1 MRLQKL
7 QTTKLA
13 KSNKWGMK
21 RLKRSIP
28 RSSLMMRTSTRS
40 KYNAKKVVID
50 DIKFDSK
57 AEAAYYQQLKLLK
70 MTGEVVSFDL
80 QPEFTLQD
88 SFRKN
93 GKLYRAIKYKADFLV
108 RYSDGHEELID
119 IKGMLTKEFRIK
131 QKLFEMRYMQSIKC
145 LKLKGKQFM
154 EV

>member
-1 MRLQKL
+1 MRLQKS

-13 KSNKWGMK
+13 KSKVWGTK
-21 RLKRSIP
+21 KLRRSIP
-28 RSSLMMRTSTRS
+28 RTSLTKQTSTRS
-40 KYNAKKVVID
+40 KYKKKVVID
-50 DIKFDSK
+50 NIKFDSK

-80 QPEFTLQD
+80 QPEFILQD

-93 GKLYRAIKYKADFLV
+93 GKLYRAIKYKADFFV

-119 IKGMLTKEFRIK
+119 VKGMLTKEFRIK
-131 QKLFEMRYMQSIKC
+131 QKLFELRYMQSIKC
-145 LKLKGKQFM
+145 VKLKGRQFV

>member
-1 MRLQKL
+1 MRQ
-7 QTTKLA
+7 
-13 KSNKWGMK
+13 
-21 RLKRSIP
+21 SIP
-28 RSSLMMRTSTRS
+28 RTSLTRRTNTRS

-50 DIKFDSK
+50 NIKFDSK
-57 AEAAYYQQLKLLK
+57 AEAAYQQLKLLK
-70 MTGEVVSFDL
+70 LTGEVTSFDL

>member
-13 KSNKWGMK
+13 KSNKWGTK
-21 RLKRSIP
+21 KLRQSIP
-28 RSSLMMRTSTRS
+28 RSSLTRRTSTRS

-50 DIKFDSK
+50 NIKFDSK

-80 QPEFTLQD
+80 QPEFILQD
-88 SFRKN
+88 SFVKN
-93 GKLYRAIKYKADFLV
+93 GKKYHAIKYRADFLV
-108 RYSDGHEELID
+108 RYKDGHEELID
-119 IKGMLTKEFRIK
+119 VKGMLTNEFILKR
-131 QKLFEMRYMQSIKC
+131 KLFEMRYMQSIKC
-145 LKLKGKQFM
+145 VKLKGGQFV

>member
-13 KSNKWGMK
+13 KSNKWGTK
-21 RLKRSIP
+21 KLRQSIP
-28 RSSLMMRTSTRS
+28 RTSLTRRTNTRS

-50 DIKFDSK
+50 NIKFDSK

-80 QPEFTLQD
+80 QPEFVLQE

-93 GKLYRAIKYKADFLV
+93 GKLYHAIKYRADFLV
-108 RYSDGHEELID
+108 RYKDGHEELID
-119 IKGMLTKEFRIK
+119 VKGMLTKEFRIK
-131 QKLFEMRYMQSIKC
+131 QKLFELRYMQSIKC
-145 LKLKGKQFM
+145 VKLKGRQFV

>member
-1 MRLQKL
+1 MRLQKS

-13 KSNKWGMK
+13 KSNKWGTK
-21 RLKRSIP
+21 KLRRNI
-28 RSSLMMRTSTRS
+28 RRTSLTKQTSTRS

-50 DIKFDSK
+50 NIKFDSK

-80 QPEFTLQD
+80 QPEFILQD

-93 GKLYRAIKYKADFLV
+93 GKLYRAIKYKADFFV

-119 IKGMLTKEFRIK
+119 VKGMLTKEFRIK
-131 QKLFEMRYMQSIKC
+131 QKLFELRYMQSIKC
-145 LKLKGKQFM
+145 VKLKGRQFV

>member
-1 MRLQKL
+1 MRQ
-7 QTTKLA
+7 
-13 KSNKWGMK
+13 
-21 RLKRSIP
+21 SIP
-28 RSSLMMRTSTRS
+28 RSSLTRRTSTRS

-50 DIKFDSK
+50 NIKFDSK

-70 MTGEVVSFDL
+70 MSGEVVSFDL
-80 QPEFTLQD
+80 QPEFVLQE

-154 EV
+154 DV

>member
-1 MRLQKL
+1 MQLQKL

-13 KSNKWGMK
+13 KLNKWGTK
-21 RLKRSIP
+21 KLRRSI
-28 RSSLMMRTSTRS
+28 RRTSLTKQASTRS

-50 DIKFDSK
+50 NIKFDSK
-57 AEAAYYQQLKLLK
+57 AEAAYYEQLKLLK
-70 MTGEVVSFDL
+70 MSGEVVSFDL
-80 QPEFTLQD
+80 QPEFILQD
-88 SFRKN
+88 SFVKN

-131 QKLFEMRYMQSIKC
+131 QKLFELRYMQSIKC
-145 LKLKGKQFM
+145 LKLKGRNFV

>member
-1 MRLQKL
+1 
-7 QTTKLA
+7 
-13 KSNKWGMK
+13 MK
-21 RLKRSIP
+21 RNIR
-28 RSSLMMRTSTRS
+28 RTSLTKQASTRS

-50 DIKFDSK
+50 NIKFDSK

-80 QPEFTLQD
+80 QPEFVLQE

-108 RYSDGHEELID
+108 LYKDGHEELID
-119 IKGMLTKEFRIK
+119 VKGMLTKEFRIK
-131 QKLFEMRYMQSIKC
+131 QKLFELRYMQSIKC
-145 LKLKGKQFM
+145 VKLKGRQFV

>member
-13 KSNKWGMK
+13 KSKIWGTK
-21 RLKRSIP
+21 RLRQSIP
-28 RSSLMMRTSTRS
+28 HSSLTRRTSTRS

-50 DIKFDSK
+50 NIKFDSK

-70 MTGEVVSFDL
+70 MSGEVVSFDL
-80 QPEFTLQD
+80 QPEFVLQE

-131 QKLFEMRYMQSIKC
+131 QKLFELRYMQSIKC
-145 LKLKGKQFM
+145 LKLKGRQFV

>member
-1 MRLQKL
+1 MRLQKS

-13 KSNKWGMK
+13 KSNKWGTK
-21 RLKRSIP
+21 KLRRSI
-28 RSSLMMRTSTRS
+28 RRTSLTKQASTRS

-50 DIKFDSK
+50 NIKFDSK

-80 QPEFTLQD
+80 QPEFVLQE

-131 QKLFEMRYMQSIKC
+131 QKLFELRYMQSIKC
-145 LKLKGKQFM
+145 VKLKGGQFV

>member
-13 KSNKWGMK
+13 KLKKWGTK

-28 RSSLMMRTSTRS
+28 RTSLTRRTSTRS

-50 DIKFDSK
+50 NIKFDSK

-70 MTGEVVSFDL
+70 MSGEVVSFDL
-80 QPEFTLQD
+80 QPEFILQD
-88 SFRKN
+88 SFVKN
-93 GKLYRAIKYKADFLV
+93 GKKYHAIKYRADFLV
-108 RYSDGHEELID
+108 RYKDGHEELID
-119 IKGMLTKEFRIK
+119 VKGMLTNEFILKR
-131 QKLFEMRYMQSIKC
+131 KLFEMRYMQSIKC
-145 LKLKGKQFM
+145 VKLKGGQFV

>member
-1 MRLQKL
+1 M
-7 QTTKLA
+7 
-13 KSNKWGMK
+13 
-21 RLKRSIP
+21 KRSIP
-28 RSSLMMRTSTRS
+28 RTSLTKRTSTRS

-80 QPEFTLQD
+80 QPEFILQD
-88 SFRKN
+88 SFVKN
-93 GKLYRAIKYKADFLV
+93 GKKYHAIKYRADFLV
-108 RYSDGHEELID
+108 RYKDGHEELID
-119 IKGMLTKEFRIK
+119 VKGMLTKEFRIK

-145 LKLKGKQFM
+145 LKQKGRNFV

>member
-13 KSNKWGMK
+13 KLKKWGTK

-28 RSSLMMRTSTRS
+28 RTSLTKRTSTRS

-80 QPEFTLQD
+80 QPEFVLQE

-108 RYSDGHEELID
+108 RYKDGHEELID

-131 QKLFEMRYMQSIKC
+131 QKLFELRYMQSIKC
-145 LKLKGKQFM
+145 VKLKGRQFV

>member
-1 MRLQKL
+1 M
-7 QTTKLA
+7 
-13 KSNKWGMK
+13 
-21 RLKRSIP
+21 KRSIP
-28 RSSLMMRTSTRS
+28 RTSLTKRTSTRS

-50 DIKFDSK
+50 NITFDSK

-80 QPEFTLQD
+80 QPEFVLQE

-108 RYSDGHEELID
+108 LYKDGHEELID
-119 IKGMLTKEFRIK
+119 VKGMLTKEFRIK
-131 QKLFEMRYMQSIKC
+131 QKLFELRYMQSIKC
-145 LKLKGKQFM
+145 LKQKGRNFV

>member
-1 MRLQKL
+1 
-7 QTTKLA
+7 
-13 KSNKWGMK
+13 MK
-21 RLKRSIP
+21 RNIR
-28 RSSLMMRTSTRS
+28 RTSLTKQASTRS

-50 DIKFDSK
+50 NIKFDSK

-80 QPEFTLQD
+80 QPEFVLQE

-108 RYSDGHEELID
+108 LYKDGHEELID
-119 IKGMLTKEFRIK
+119 VKGMLTKEFRIK
-131 QKLFEMRYMQSIKC
+131 QKLFELRYMQSIKC
-145 LKLKGKQFM
+145 LKLKGRQFV

>member
-7 QTTKLA
+7 QTTKLE
-13 KSNKWGMK
+13 KLNKWGTK
-21 RLKRSIP
+21 KLRRSIP
-28 RSSLMMRTSTRS
+28 RTSLTRRTSTRS

-50 DIKFDSK
+50 NIKFDSK

-70 MTGEVVSFDL
+70 MAGEVVSFDL
-80 QPEFTLQD
+80 QPEFILQD

-131 QKLFEMRYMQSIKC
+131 QKLFELRYMQSIKC
-145 LKLKGKQFM
+145 LKQKGRNFV